1 MNPEYAVSKLG
12 KEYGQLLSMLAYELR
27 SLIAFAYEDRRE
39 QMLIRMELF
48 LQVYA
53 MFTMA
58 AQEEE
63 GPDAPSASDIRGALY
78 GYVRDYAEDEMTAD
92 RIRMLAPQDDPA
104 AAIVMDSD
112 LSDLRYL
119 SRSAGWQTPL
129 PRVSVSALW
138 FPERILIPKDASAL
152 STT

>member
-1 MNPEYAVSKLG
+1 
-12 KEYGQLLSMLAYELR
+12 
-27 SLIAFAYEDRRE
+27 
-39 QMLIRMELF
+39 
-48 LQVYA
+48 

-119 SRSAGWQTPL
+119 YRFGEYITENELGTARYLQTLPDEKISRMVPYRLCGFRKGS
-129 PRVSVSALW
+129 
-138 FPERILIPKDASAL
+138 
-152 STT
+152 